1 MVQDHECKHEEDFK
15 RTDRHFKELFD
26 FKSTVNRFMG
36 AKEEA
41 NGNLKEAD
49 KSLRQEMKEGF
60 TDLNGKMNWILGLFF
75 MVLITL
81 IGGLLIVIK
90 LY

>member
-15 RTDRHFKELFD
+15 RTRSDLKDLFNFKGIVY
-26 FKSTVNRFMG
+26 KFMG
-36 AKEEA
+36 SKEEA

-49 KSLRQEMKEGF
+49 KSLRQEMKDGF
-60 TDLNGKMNWILGLFF
+60 TDLNSKMNWILGFF
-75 MVLITL
+75 FLMLITL
-81 IGGLLIVIK
+81 IGGLLVVIK